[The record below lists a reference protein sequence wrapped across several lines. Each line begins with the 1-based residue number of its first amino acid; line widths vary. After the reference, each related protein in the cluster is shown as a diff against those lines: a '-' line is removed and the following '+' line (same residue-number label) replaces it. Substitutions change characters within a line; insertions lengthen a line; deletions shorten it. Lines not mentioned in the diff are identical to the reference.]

1 MDCSPPGSSVH
12 GIFQARILERVA
24 ISSSRGSSQSRDQ
37 ARVSCIAGSFFTIW
51 STRETLGTR
60 LKSST
65 VVPTWPPSPCP
76 PEGAALRMVSSR
88 VLTRQWKGTS
98 GFGRSQTMLGEDSA
112 AGDSKYQNLS
122 KNCLGFWSL
131 SLRVTAP
138 SCPKPWRTLWVS
150 TPGLM
155 GPEQGQASWILWGLR
170 WAEGLST
177 AQVCCQEPENR
188 WASLPTCPHHTP
200 ALPFQ
205 GPATPMAVP
214 ASNPWV
220 LPGPECQE
228 T

>member
-24 ISSSRGSSQSRDQ
+24 ISSSRGSSQSSDQ

-65 VVPTWPPSPCP
+65 VVPTWPPSLCP
-76 PEGAALRMVSSR
+76 PKGAAFRMVSSR

-131 SLRVTAP
+131 GLRVTAP
-138 SCPKPWRTLWVS
+138 SCPKPWQTLS
-150 TPGLM
+150 ESPLR
-155 GPEQGQASWILWGLR
+155 ALWGQSKARLPEFSEVWDGQR
-170 WAEGLST
+170 GWARPRCAARNQRTDGPPCPRAHTTLQLS
-177 AQVCCQEPENR
+177 
-188 WASLPTCPHHTP
+188 
-200 ALPFQ
+200 PFKVQ
-205 GPATPMAVP
+205 QPQWG
-214 ASNPWV
+214 SNPWV